1 MLAAD
6 LQESSESDHTSEAG
20 TGEGSDLAGTGSGD
34 LAGGASGRSGTRA
47 GGVVTLTTVSG
58 LASRVDGD
66 HGRVVALAG
75 VASRLA
81 RLRAGDRVRVMF
93 IRLDIYF
100 QNNLPVV
107 ADNGGGGEDGLG
119 DGARAVSDGQGGGLS
134 DGVGLVA
141 VNDLSG
147 TGAVGG
153 VSSNDLGGVGNVLGV
168 GGNASSESESSSELH
183 FEGWVFGF
191 GGLGIRLRGN
201 SKVVVEDVALTNE
214 ID

>member
-34 LAGGASGRSGTRA
+34 LTGRASGRSGTRA

-58 LASRVDGD
+58 LASRVNGD

-75 VASRLA
+75 VAGLTRLTSRLA
-81 RLRAGDRVRVMF
+81 RLGA
-93 IRLDIYF
+93 
-100 QNNLPVV
+100 VV
-107 ADNGGGGEDGLG
+107 ADNSGGGKDGLG

-183 FEGWVFGF
+183 FDGWGFGF
-191 GGLGIRLRGN
+191 GVWVLN
-201 SKVVVEDVALTNE
+201 
-214 ID
+214 

>member
-20 TGEGSDLAGTGSGD
+20 TGEGSDLASTGSGD

-58 LASRVDGD
+58 LASRVNGD

-75 VASRLA
+75 VAGLASRLA
-81 RLRAGDRVRVMF
+81 RLRAGERVRVMF
-93 IRLDIYF
+93 IRLGIHF
-100 QNNLPVV
+100 QSNLPVV
-107 ADNGGGGEDGLG
+107 ADNSGGGEDRLG

-191 GGLGIRLRGN
+191 GGFGY
-201 SKVVVEDVALTNE
+201 
-214 ID
+214 